1 MHDEGK
7 PAAHCKTHL
16 GKVAKDSLLT
26 SRFFLKVHLL
36 CFGGP
41 WKVFVNLQEEIL
53 YGMLL

>member
-16 GKVAKDSLLT
+16 GKVAKDSPNI
-26 SRFFLKVHLL
+26 SFLSESASLMLWMVPESA
-36 CFGGP
+36 CQFAGRY
-41 WKVFVNLQEEIL
+41 L